1 MAALGAETARQG
13 GPVRGAVTEGV
24 RAMVELMTRLVPG
37 RSKAVK
43 RKKALAAYASM
54 VGALVL
60 ARAVEDEALSR
71 EILEATAQG
80 LGVASGD

>member
-1 MAALGAETARQG
+1 MRA
-13 GPVRGAVTEGV
+13 AVTEGV
-24 RAMVELMTRLVPG
+24 RAMVELMARLVPG

-60 ARAVEDEALSR
+60 ARAVEDEGLSV
-71 EILEATAQG
+71 EILQATAEG
-80 LGVASGD
+80 LGVPPG